1 VLRDTKLRP
10 VFRRKDAGAPDEVA
24 QDSPGSQSPDSPA
37 DNRVRPAAETGKGR
51 ATPKR
56 KEAERGRY
64 QPIGGGTRRPAGPRT
79 AADKTRDRTERSRKY
94 DAMKRGEDWAL
105 NPRDRGPARKLARD
119 YVDSR
124 RRISEYYIYVVVLLV
139 VLLFAGRSLAVYVTP
154 FVLVLVVVIIIEGW
168 FTRRGLQRLLSE
180 RLPGQSVRGLTTYAV
195 MRGIQIRRFRMPQPQ
210 VKVGD
215 KI

>member
-1 VLRDTKLRP
+1 M
-10 VFRRKDAGAPDEVA
+10 FRRKDAGAPDEVA

-37 DNRVRPAAETGKGR
+37 DNRVKPAAETGKGR

-64 QPIGGGTRRPAGPRT
+64 QPIGGGTRRSAGPRT
-79 AADKTRDRTERSRKY
+79 AADKSRDRTERSRKY

-124 RRISEYYIYVVVLLV
+124 RRISEYYMYVLVLLV

-154 FVLVLVVVIIIEGW
+154 FVLLLVVVIIIEGW

-195 MRGIQIRRFRMPQPQ
+195 MRGIQIRRFRMPQPS

>member
-1 VLRDTKLRP
+1 MC
-10 VFRRKDAGAPDEVA
+10 VFRRKDAGAPDDTA
-24 QDSPGSQSPDSPA
+24 QDSPGSESPDSPA
-37 DNRVRPAAETGKGR
+37 DNRVRPAAEAGKGR

-64 QPIGGGTRRPAGPRT
+64 QPIGGSRRPPGPRT
-79 AADKTRDRTERSRKY
+79 AADKTRDRSERSRKY

-124 RRISEYYIYVVVLLV
+124 RRISEYYMYVLVLLV
-139 VLLFAGRSLAVYVTP
+139 VLLFAGRSFAVYITP
-154 FVLVLVVVIIIEGW
+154 FVLVLILIIVIEAW
-168 FTRRGLQRLLSE
+168 FTRRGLQRLISE
-180 RLPGQSVRGLTTYAV
+180 RLPGESARGLTTYAV

>member
-1 VLRDTKLRP
+1 MA
-10 VFRRKDAGAPDEVA
+10 VFRRKDAGAPDGTA
-24 QDSPGSQSPDSPA
+24 QDSPGAESPGGPA
-37 DNRVRPAAETGKGR
+37 DTRVRPAAEAGKGR

-56 KEAERGRY
+56 KDAERGRY
-64 QPIGGGTRRPAGPRT
+64 QPIGGSRRPAGPRT
-79 AADKTRDRTERSRKY
+79 AADKARDRSERSRKY

-124 RRISEYYIYVVVLLV
+124 RRISEYYMYVLVLLV
-139 VLLFAGRSLAVYVTP
+139 VLLFAGRSIAAYVTP
-154 FVLVLVVVIIIEGW
+154 FVLVLVVVIVIEGW
-168 FTRRGLQRLLSE
+168 FTRRGLQRLMAE
-180 RLPGQSVRGLTTYAV
+180 RLPGESVRGLTTYAV

>member
-1 VLRDTKLRP
+1 MA
-10 VFRRKDAGAPDEVA
+10 VFRRKDAGAPDGTA
-24 QDSPGSQSPDSPA
+24 QDSPGSESPDSPA
-37 DNRVRPAAETGKGR
+37 DSRVRPAAETGKGR

-64 QPIGGGTRRPAGPRT
+64 QPIGGGSRRPAGPRT
-79 AADKTRDRTERSRKY
+79 PADKTRDRTERSRKY

-119 YVDSR
+119 YVDSQ
-124 RRISEYYIYVVVLLV
+124 RRISEYYMYLLVLLV

-154 FVLVLVVVIIIEGW
+154 FVLLLVVVTVIEGW
-168 FTRRGLQRLLSE
+168 FTRRALQRLMAE

-195 MRGIQIRRFRMPQPQ
+195 MRGIQIRRFRIPQPQ

>member
-1 VLRDTKLRP
+1 MA
-10 VFRRKDAGAPDEVA
+10 VFRRKDAGAPDETA

-37 DNRVRPAAETGKGR
+37 DSRVRPAAETGKGR

-79 AADKTRDRTERSRKY
+79 TADKTRDRSERSRKY

-124 RRISEYYIYVVVLLV
+124 RRISEYYMYLLVFLV

-154 FVLVLVVVIIIEGW
+154 FVLLLVVVIVIEGW
-168 FTRRGLQRLLSE
+168 FTRRALQRLMAE

-215 KI
+215 KF

>member
-1 VLRDTKLRP
+1 MG
-10 VFRRKDAGAPDEVA
+10 VFRRKDAGAPDGTA
-24 QDSPGSQSPDSPA
+24 QDSPGAESPDSPA
-37 DNRVRPAAETGKGR
+37 DTRVRPASQTGKGR

-64 QPIGGGTRRPAGPRT
+64 QPIGGSTRRPTGPRT
-79 AADKTRDRTERSRKY
+79 PADKARDRSDRSRKY

-124 RRISEYYIYVVVLLV
+124 RRISEYYMYVLVVLV
-139 VLLFAGRSLAVYVTP
+139 VLLFLGRSAAAYITP
-154 FVLVLVVVIIIEGW
+154 FVLLLVLIIVVEGW
-168 FTRRGLQRLLSE
+168 FTRRALTRLLAE
-180 RLPGQSVRGLTTYAV
+180 RLPGESTRGLTTYAI